1 MIKKTRL
8 LAGLAIGCVL
18 SSPAAFADDDELYK
32 GFYFGVWG
40 GGGSV
45 DLQSRAA
52 FDDVVVAA
60 LPLELDRSAFLADTD
75 NDQIA
80 DTLYE
85 FALAGIG
92 DSELDDTISAWGVQV
107 GYRFGKYFAAEVG
120 YANLGEASYRLPI
133 DVQVTFTDIGT
144 GVSGSEVF
152 PAERATVFTSAGPTI
167 SAIGMFP
174 IGQRFDLQAR
184 AGIYLADT
192 RVTNRIRDVEF
203 AENVSHRRVDASQ
216 TELLAGIGGIWNINE
231 NFSLRAEYQKYFD
244 VGDDEKTGESD
255 IDVLTLSVLFK

>member
-18 SSPAAFADDDELYK
+18 SSPAAFADEDELYK

-45 DLQSRAA
+45 DLQSRTD
-52 FDDVVVAA
+52 FDDAVVAA
-60 LPLELDRSAFLADTD
+60 LPSELDNAGFIDD
-75 NDQIA
+75 GV
-80 DTLYE
+80 LYE

-92 DSELDDTISAWGVQV
+92 DSDLDDTISAWGAQV

-133 DVQVTFTDIGT
+133 NVQVTATDLA
-144 GVSGSEVF
+144 SGASASDVF

-192 RVTNRIRDVEF
+192 RVTNRVRDVEF

-216 TELLAGIGGIWNINE
+216 TELLAGIGGTWNINE
-231 NFSLRAEYQKYFD
+231 NFSLRAEYQKFFD

-255 IDVLTLSVLFK
+255 IDVINLSVLFK

>member
-18 SSPAAFADDDELYK
+18 SSPAAFADEDELYK

-45 DLQSRAA
+45 DLQSRAD
-52 FDDVVVAA
+52 FDDAVVAA
-60 LPLELDRSAFLADTD
+60 LPSELDNAGFIDD
-75 NDQIA
+75 GV
-80 DTLYE
+80 LYE

-92 DSELDDTISAWGVQV
+92 DSDLDDTISAWGAQV

-133 DVQVTFTDIGT
+133 NVQVTATDLA
-144 GVSGSEVF
+144 SGASASDVF

-192 RVTNRIRDVEF
+192 RVTNRVRDVEF

-216 TELLAGIGGIWNINE
+216 TELLAGIGGTWNINE
-231 NFSLRAEYQKYFD
+231 NFSLRAEYQKFFD

-255 IDVLTLSVLFK
+255 IDVINLSVLFK

>member
-18 SSPAAFADDDELYK
+18 SSPAAFADGDELYK

-45 DLQSRAA
+45 DLQSRSD
-52 FDDVVVAA
+52 FDDVVIPNLPLDIDRGDFVAA
-60 LPLELDRSAFLADTD
+60 APD
-75 NDQIA
+75 NRIFDY
-80 DTLYE
+80 T
-85 FALAGIG
+85 LAGITG
-92 DSELDDTISAWGVQV
+92 DSSLDDSVSAWGAQV
-107 GYRFGKYFAAEVG
+107 GYRFGKYFATEIG

-133 DVQVTFTDIGT
+133 TVQLTVTPGT
-144 GVSGSEVF
+144 SEVF
-152 PAERATVFTSAGPTI
+152 AAERATVFTSAGPTI
-167 SAIGMFP
+167 SAVGLFP

-192 RVTNRIRDVEF
+192 RVTNRVRDVEF

-216 TELLAGIGGIWNINE
+216 TELLAGIGGTWHINE
-231 NFSLRAEYQKYFD
+231 NFSLRAEYQKFFD

-255 IDVLTLSVLFK
+255 IDVITLSVLFK